1 MDDKIHKHYP
11 DIYIKSE
18 NKIIE
23 VKSIRTFELHKDKVL
38 LKRKSAI
45 ELGFLYEL
53 WIYDSKRNKL
63 VK

>member
-1 MDDKIHKHYP
+1 MNDKIHKHYP

-23 VKSIRTFELHKDKVL
+23 VKSTRTFELHKDKVL
-38 LKRKSAI
+38 IKKKSAI
-45 ELGFLYEL
+45 DAGFKYEL